1 MVNTRQN
8 QSSQDI
14 DEDMPVKDSNA
25 TESSSLNNRVSDLEA
40 LCGLPEVC
48 QR

>member
-8 QSSQDI
+8 QLNQDI
-14 DEDMPVKDSNA
+14 DEDMPVKDSNV
-25 TESSSLNNRVSDLEA
+25 TESSSINNQVSDLDV